1 MQACG
6 WPRRLVA
13 VFPVWR
19 SEMNCRFVCLGMWYF
34 GVVEKVTTVD
44 RMKKSHPVALDALLI
59 GPWSL

>member
-1 MQACG
+1 
-6 WPRRLVA
+6 
-13 VFPVWR
+13 
-19 SEMNCRFVCLGMWYF
+19 MNCRFVCLGMWYF